1 MDTRQTK
8 ELSHLRGFTLLEVMI
23 ALMILASAASIMIGL
38 QTAAV
43 SRTLR
48 DKQVQHAMLASR
60 AIMSA
65 IELGGE
71 EIPISDQ
78 NGTPLLAVLQ
88 QLGLPAPSSE
98 EQQRVLESLRVF
110 LQIQP
115 WNLPFE
121 NISENPMRKL
131 VLGIAWGD
139 APQER
144 FVVEYLIPAPEPE
157 EPG

>member
-1 MDTRQTK
+1 MDARQTK
-8 ELSHLRGFTLLEVMI
+8 ELSHHGGFTLLEVMI

-60 AIMSA
+60 SIMSA
-65 IELGGE
+65 IELAGE
-71 EIPISDQ
+71 DIPLADQ

-115 WNLPFE
+115 WDLPFE

-131 VLGIAWGD
+131 LLAIAWGD
-139 APQER
+139 DPQDR
-144 FVVEYLIPAPEPE
+144 FVVEYLVPAPEPE
-157 EPG
+157 EVG